1 VSAAASYFP
10 GADAVG
16 AMRVSVIGGSRPD
29 PETEAIAESVGSL
42 LAERGHGIV
51 CGGLGGVMAAACR
64 GARAEGG
71 HTVGILPGADPRAA
85 NPHVETAIA
94 TGMGNARN
102 ALVVLN
108 GSATIA
114 VGGASGTLSEIGH
127 ALDLDRPIAGLDT
140 HDIDGVEAV
149 DSPDAAVAYVETA
162 V

>member
-1 VSAAASYFP
+1 
-10 GADAVG
+10 
-16 AMRVSVIGGSRPD
+16 MRVSVIGGSRPD

-42 LAERGHGIV
+42 LAERGPGIV

-64 GARAEGG
+64 GARSAGG
-71 HTVGILPGADPRAA
+71 HTVGILPGADPAAA

-108 GSATIA
+108 GRAIIA
-114 VGGASGTLSEIGH
+114 VGGAAGTLSEIGH
-127 ALDLDRPIAGLDT
+127 ALDLGRPIAGLHT
-140 HDIDGVEAV
+140 HDVDGVTAV
-149 DSPDAAVAYVETA
+149 DAPEAAVAHVESA